1 MKIDTGLYD
10 TELEPWAQ
18 TGEDS
23 GGKQEMSNLQ
33 GDLSKQECICSQDA
47 AKTKAQQHL

>member
-23 GGKQEMSNLQ
+23 RGNQEMSKLQ
-33 GDLSKQECICSQDA
+33 EGLSK
-47 AKTKAQQHL
+47 